1 MGDPRLGP
9 WLERWAAAGA
19 GGAAA
24 GPAPDPAET
33 WGFVRPSGRAPG
45 GGEGGAAGA
54 GSLLGE
60 LRRARI
66 FWCPDCE
73 EGMAEAYG
81 VDLDAG
87 FVGGAVRAGVPAKV
101 WGLMLAELNV
111 ARARDGMQQG
121 QALVT
126 QGRLEEALLHI
137 NHAVQCDPARA
148 DLFVARAQVEY
159 KLGGGGGGEHPEQ
172 LVQLKRASK
181 DLQAAIELGW
191 DPLTAQRNES
201 IRAMLEG
208 LLRVAETKGG
218 VELDREAFRG
228 LRDPGNV
235 RADPSLGHSAEE
247 ESPKRTASEERKD
260 FAGAASGKG
269 EGGREVPR
277 PRSASG
283 ERGDRDEGVHRKR
296 RRRKHRRERRH

>member
-101 WGLMLAELNV
+101 WGL
-111 ARARDGMQQG
+111 
-121 QALVT
+121 
-126 QGRLEEALLHI
+126 I
-137 NHAVQCDPARA
+137 
-148 DLFVARAQVEY
+148 
-159 KLGGGGGGEHPEQ
+159 
-172 LVQLKRASK
+172 
-181 DLQAAIELGW
+181 
-191 DPLTAQRNES
+191 
-201 IRAMLEG
+201 
-208 LLRVAETKGG
+208 
-218 VELDREAFRG
+218 
-228 LRDPGNV
+228 
-235 RADPSLGHSAEE
+235 
-247 ESPKRTASEERKD
+247 
-260 FAGAASGKG
+260 
-269 EGGREVPR
+269 
-277 PRSASG
+277 
-283 ERGDRDEGVHRKR
+283 
-296 RRRKHRRERRH
+296 